1 MTGVVSRKRRETREI
16 GGLLPNLRIGQSGL
30 CRAVASLDGGTY
42 KNTMRV
48 GAKAQVATLGL

>member
-1 MTGVVSRKRRETREI
+1 MTGVVSRKRRETKEI
-16 GGLLPNLRIGQSGL
+16 GGLLANLRIEQTSL
-30 CRAVASLDGGTY
+30 CRAVASLAGGTY